1 MATTLGLDPRLPSSN
16 LGEGTTF
23 NTKQEITMEKR
34 KKQDYTMLANYWADS
49 ICRDAPKDYRESI
62 RKSIMEMELTIK
74 NGRIVCKPKSE

>member
-1 MATTLGLDPRLPSSN
+1 
-16 LGEGTTF
+16 
-23 NTKQEITMEKR
+23 MEKR